1 LQEEGVEIIT
11 GVRQMKAEGGSE
23 IRYLMADERRLDAD
37 FIASAESWF
46 PALEIFGQAS
56 VPVGYCDWVGSM
68 LPMHGWCG
76 ETANPS
82 VFVIGR
88 SSGILDEPASS
99 AFAEAT
105 ACHIASKLNLPVK
118 NEAENKL
125 DVAKATLNDRY
136 PDNYRAYSN
145 IVSCYER
152 NEVLNET
159 TRRAVYTADPYTVF
173 VCPCEDV
180 TLHDIQRAVKE
191 HGFVD
196 IELVKR
202 YTGLCTGK
210 CQGKRCQMSSIYAI
224 SSLTGKSPSMT
235 GTFRQR
241 PMVITTSVESLEA
254 IQP

>member
-1 LQEEGVEIIT
+1 
-11 GVRQMKAEGGSE
+11 
-23 IRYLMADERRLDAD
+23 
-37 FIASAESWF
+37 
-46 PALEIFGQAS
+46 
-56 VPVGYCDWVGSM
+56 M
-68 LPMHGWCG
+68 LPMHGWYG
-76 ETANPS
+76 ETTNPS

-88 SSGILDEPASS
+88 SSGILDEPACST
-99 AFAEAT
+99 FAEAT
-105 ACHIASKLNLPVK
+105 AYHIASKLNLPVK

-152 NEVLNET
+152 NEVLNEP

-224 SSLTGKSPSMT
+224 SSLTGKSPTMT